1 VCTVAHKLIGV
12 LYLLVSLF
20 CGFLGFLYSF
30 LLRCELSCF
39 GVFIL
44 FGDYQFY
51 NLILT
56 AHGLVMIFAF
66 IMPLI
71 LGGFANFWLPLFLGC
86 PDMLFPRFNNLSF
99 WLFLVGCCLVLFSVF
114 IEEGIGLGW
123 TLYPT
128 LICLDFHS
136 SCAVDFLIFS
146 VHCLGLASIFNSLN
160 VVGTVF
166 AVRRRFYFFTFL
178 SLFILG
184 LVLTS
189 FLLLVV
195 LPVLAGALTCC
206 LFDRNFN
213 TGYFDVLGGGDL
225 VLFQHLF
232 WFFGHPEVYVII
244 LPVFGFI
251 SSVCEFCTFRLVFG
265 FSAMVY
271 SICSISLLG
280 FFVWAHHMFT
290 LGLDLDSRVYFGVVT
305 LCIGLPTCIKIFN
318 WFYTV

>member
-1 VCTVAHKLIGV
+1 
-12 LYLLVSLF
+12 LV
-20 CGFLGFLYSF
+20 
-30 LLRCELSCF
+30 
-39 GVFIL
+39 V
-44 FGDYQFY
+44 
-51 NLILT
+51 
-56 AHGLVMIFAF
+56 
-66 IMPLI
+66 
-71 LGGFANFWLPLFLGC
+71 
-86 PDMLFPRFNNLSF
+86 
-99 WLFLVGCCLVLFSVF
+99 LVGCCLVLFSVF

-225 VLFQHLF
+225 V
-232 WFFGHPEVYVII
+232 FFSIC
-244 LPVFGFI
+244 FGF
-251 SSVCEFCTFRLVFG
+251 LVTPRF
-265 FSAMVY
+265 M
-271 SICSISLLG
+271 L
-280 FFVWAHHMFT
+280 
-290 LGLDLDSRVYFGVVT
+290 
-305 LCIGLPTCIKIFN
+305 
-318 WFYTV
+318 